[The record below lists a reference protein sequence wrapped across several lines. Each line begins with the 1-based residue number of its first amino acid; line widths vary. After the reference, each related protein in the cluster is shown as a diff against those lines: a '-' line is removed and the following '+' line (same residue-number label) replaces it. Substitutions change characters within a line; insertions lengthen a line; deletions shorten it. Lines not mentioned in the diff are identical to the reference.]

1 MNALALWIP
10 GSLLIIIGV
19 LLLAFGQLPLTPALA
34 IAGIG
39 IALETVGV
47 VLWVRQRPPPNRTKE
62 SG

>member
-19 LLLAFGQLPLTPALA
+19 FLLVFGQLTLTPALA
-34 IAGIG
+34 IVGIG
-39 IALETVGV
+39 TALETVGV

-62 SG
+62 RG

>member
-19 LLLAFGQLPLTPALA
+19 LLLAFGQLPPTPALA
-34 IAGIG
+34 IVGIG
-39 IALETVGV
+39 IAVETVGV
-47 VLWVRQRPPPNRTKE
+47 VLWVRQRPPPNRPKE